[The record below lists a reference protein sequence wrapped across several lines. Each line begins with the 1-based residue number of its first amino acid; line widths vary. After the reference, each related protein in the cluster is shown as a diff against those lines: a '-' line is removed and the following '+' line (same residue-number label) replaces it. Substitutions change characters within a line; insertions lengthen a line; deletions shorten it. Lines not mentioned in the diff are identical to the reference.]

1 MDEIKIKES
10 KELDKERISL
20 ILTEELPV
28 LRAKLGLSQEELCS
42 IIGIS
47 RQTYGAFE
55 NKKRKMSWNNVL
67 MLILFY
73 NYNEMTRD
81 MIESIGAFPVP
92 LQKVLNVNKRKEEE

>member
-1 MDEIKIKES
+1 
-10 KELDKERISL
+10 
-20 ILTEELPV
+20 
-28 LRAKLGLSQEELCS
+28 
-42 IIGIS
+42 
-47 RQTYGAFE
+47 
-55 NKKRKMSWNNVL
+55 MSWNNVL